1 MSEISIHPATALDV
15 PTIHAMV
22 RELAEYEHLLD
33 AVEATEGDLRDAL
46 FGPRPV
52 AEALVAALDG
62 RPVGFVLFFHNY
74 STFVGRPGI
83 YLEDLFVRPAA
94 RGYGV
99 GKALMLRVIQVA
111 RERQCGRVEW
121 AALKWNSAA
130 IRFYESLGA
139 KAMEEWQLFRLTR
152 EGVEGP

>member
-1 MSEISIHPATALDV
+1 MPDIAIHPAAASDV
-15 PTIHAMV
+15 PAIHAMI

-33 AVEATEGDLRDAL
+33 AVEATEADLRGAL

-62 RPVGFVLFFHNY
+62 RPVGFALFFHNY

-83 YLEDLFVRPAA
+83 HLEDLFVRPAA
-94 RGYGV
+94 RGHGV
-99 GKALMLRVIQVA
+99 GKALMLRVIEIA
-111 RERQCGRVEW
+111 RERRCGRVEW

-130 IRFYESLGA
+130 IRFYELLGA

-152 EGVEGP
+152 EGMERL